1 MPGSHFKDS
10 VLFLAWKQQA
20 WQWCE
25 QVIRYWK
32 ASNFESLVHIT
43 CYFHA
48 KNRTESLQWLPTSR
62 HIQRKYV
69 LPSTILLW
77 SPAASVLQ
85 QLHHKPRRN
94 ALKSKTC
101 TISWKNKK
109 YFRFPA
115 AHFEKFEQNPP
126 FFYENSLSKALWLSD
141 GVSSMPVPVHG
152 WCGFTWKGGRFK
164 WNYQQNIQGSNF
176 QDSLLWLLGFL
187 ETFVPLWLFRDFKN
201 SNSFKILC
209 LMVFRIFKFS
219 EIFNIYLEF
228 TKLWGKGAVSKS
240 LLLASDFWSYRSP

>member
-101 TISWKNKK
+101 TICWKKNK
-109 YFRFPA
+109 
-115 AHFEKFEQNPP
+115 NISV
-126 FFYENSLSKALWLSD
+126 SL
-141 GVSSMPVPVHG
+141 PH
-152 WCGFTWKGGRFK
+152 
-164 WNYQQNIQGSNF
+164 
-176 QDSLLWLLGFL
+176 SL
-187 ETFVPLWLFRDFKN
+187 KN
-201 SNSFKILC
+201 SIKNHHFSMKIHMTEC
-209 LMVFRIFKFS
+209 HFDWSTVSAEKVEDS
-219 EIFNIYLEF
+219 NEII
-228 TKLWGKGAVSKS
+228 SKTYN
-240 LLLASDFWSYRSP
+240 AM